1 MLIKKIQK
9 NLLFFFLTIIFHFA
23 SFNQAK
29 AEIIDIQNEEKIFG
43 DWKVFCEIDAM
54 MDIAHCK
61 IGAKF
66 YDNTAVINI
75 EPTAKFLN
83 QFFIVI
89 PQIKI
94 GSFVKIR
101 VDKNDLLLSANIG
114 AKNFGLIPL
123 NDNQKNALYQQMKLG
138 DFLFLRFNVQGIE
151 KEITARISLKDFRN
165 ALEYHNSRI
174 SKN

>member
-1 MLIKKIQK
+1 MLIKSFSKLFL
-9 NLLFFFLTIIFHFA
+9 LLFLTAFFHFA
-23 SFNQAK
+23 SFNQTK
-29 AEIIDIQNEEKIFG
+29 AEIIDIQNEEKTFG
-43 DWKVFCEIDAM
+43 DWKVFCETDAM

-75 EPTAKFLN
+75 EPTTKFLN

-101 VDKNDLLLSANIG
+101 VDKNDLILSQNAN

-138 DFLFLRFNVQGIE
+138 DFLFLRFNIQGLD

-174 SKN
+174 SK

>member
-1 MLIKKIQK
+1 MLIKKNL
-9 NLLFFFLTIIFHFA
+9 NLLPLFFLAAFFHFT

-29 AEIIDIQNEEKIFG
+29 AEIIDIQNEEKSFG
-43 DWKVFCEIDAM
+43 DWKVFCETDAM

-75 EPTAKFLN
+75 EPAAKFLN

-101 VDKNDLLLSANIG
+101 VDKNDLLLSQNVT

-138 DFLFLRFNVQGIE
+138 DFLFLRFNIQGFD
-151 KEITARISLKDFRN
+151 KEVTARISLKDFRN

-174 SKN
+174 SK